1 MARHPSDAGDPSFSE
16 GIPLPDQPLST
27 RRLLELMRELQRQAT
42 QRHEAEQQIA
52 SRHDQSLAAAN
63 AAHQQATAQAEA
75 NYEARKQEIDDTTG
89 ADRRQLE
96 ANYESAR
103 TGAQQEYHGLRTAAE
118 SDRRQTS
125 AAAQARHKDE
135 ALLILSAF
143 DAQKGQPR
151 QKLQEFV
158 NQLKSRRQ
166 ELAALEQDAGSIF
179 KMRSLGTPSAAPA
192 TSEIAEQSK
201 SPLTP
206 EPNSDEAVAKLTA
219 QADAG
224 VAAVRGEAESL
235 YRQKQGKLLE
245 GGMPFGIAA
254 LVAIVAAVATGFATG
269 WAPVPTAGGA
279 VVGAL
284 LGAAALWFGVRPS
297 ASAKARQTL
306 AQLHEHM
313 AQANQAIEQA
323 AAAAQERSRR
333 EARELID
340 KRNHDIAALGFE
352 IEQLLGDVHSR
363 TGEQLKSA
371 GAEFPAR
378 LSQMRDSHE
387 QALAEIDQK
396 LRAQLSQ
403 VTSERDNALAQAAQ
417 DHQQERER
425 LTSERDKQWQ
435 AMRNAWLTGYEEVAR
450 QFGSI
455 RQRCERLFPSWAPVA
470 SGGTDYL
477 SWDKP
482 ADVAMGVE
490 FGRSTLNLASVKSGL
505 SADKRLHPET
515 TRFDLPALI
524 TLTEQPTM
532 VITADGQGRRSAAEL
547 MQAVMLRWI
556 TGQPP
561 GKVRFTVLDPV
572 GLGEGFNSFMHLA
585 DYDENLIATRIW
597 SESRDIEEQ
606 LARLTHHMET
616 VLQKYLRSEYESI
629 HEYNAQAGEVAEP
642 FQVLVVNG
650 FPLNF
655 SDDTARRLVSLA
667 TNGPRC
673 GVYVMMSI
681 DTKLRMPTDFPM
693 EDLLATAVHLE
704 WQTGQDDSAQGKAG
718 QFAWQYP
725 AFGRLPLQLAQAPP
739 PERMVEL
746 VKQIGQAAK
755 DAVRVEVPF
764 DVVAPD
770 DAGFWQG
777 DSSDELLT
785 PVGRAGANRLQYVRL
800 GKGTSQHLLVAGKTG
815 SGKSTFLHALVTSG
829 AMHYS
834 PDELEFYL
842 VDFKK
847 GVEFKSYAT
856 NRLPHAR
863 VVAIESE
870 REFGLSVLERLDQEL
885 SRRGELYRAA
895 GVQSLADYRD
905 KNPDQ
910 RMPRVLLI
918 IDEFQELF
926 VEDDK
931 LAQDA
936 TLLMDRLVRQGRAF
950 GMHVVL
956 GTQTLAGAFSIA
968 RSTLGQIAVRVA
980 LQCSEADSHI
990 ILSDERNTAARFL
1003 SRPGEAIYNDQN
1015 GLLSANELFQ
1025 VVWLPDRLRTERLA
1039 EVDQKRIEAGL
1050 QYEPA
1055 VVFEGN
1061 TSADPAEN
1069 EALRTAI
1076 ADWRMR
1082 TDTHDSSNQ
1091 SPIGNPNS
1099 AFLGDAVAIAP
1110 PTSVEFGRHGG
1121 SNLLIVG
1128 PDDRSALGML
1138 SVATVSLA
1146 VGDPAARM
1154 VILDAT
1160 RAGDASDG
1168 VWPQVADA
1176 LDGQASLTNPSGAPA
1191 AIADLAAEVA
1201 RREAESDETAP
1212 PIYLVIHNAGRFR
1225 DLRRTED
1232 DFSFS
1237 MDKEKPASPDKQLAE
1252 ILKSGPGVGVHVM
1265 VWCDSYNA
1273 CSRLFD
1279 RVALR
1284 EFALRVVLQMSAADS
1299 SNLIDTPA
1307 ASNLKPHRAL
1317 FYSDETGETKK
1328 LRPYGPPER
1337 EWLDSLK
1344 SIKRAAAE

>member
-1 MARHPSDAGDPSFSE
+1 M
-16 GIPLPDQPLST
+16 PDQPLST
-27 RRLLELMRELQRQAT
+27 RRLLELMRELQRLAT
-42 QRHEAEQQIA
+42 QRHESEQQIA
-52 SRHDQSLAAAN
+52 AQYEQGLTAAGK
-63 AAHQQATAQAEA
+63 AHGEAVARAEA
-75 NYEARKQEIDDTTG
+75 TYEQQKQQVDDTTG

-96 ANYESAR
+96 ANYEAAR

-118 SDRRQTS
+118 SDRKKTS
-125 AAAQARHKDE
+125 AEAQARHKDE
-135 ALLILSAF
+135 ALLILSTF
-143 DAQKGQPR
+143 DAQKGQPKR
-151 QKLQEFV
+151 KLEEFIG
-158 NQLKSRRQ
+158 QLKNRRQ
-166 ELAALEQDAGSIF
+166 EIAALEHDAAVIF
-179 KMRSLGTPSAAPA
+179 KMRSLGTPTAAPSVEATAGDGGTSAANG
-192 TSEIAEQSK
+192 ED
-201 SPLTP
+201 
-206 EPNSDEAVAKLTA
+206 SDAAVAKFTGEL
-219 QADAG
+219 DAA
-224 VAAVRGEAESL
+224 VAATRSEAEAL

-245 GGMPFGIAA
+245 GAMPFGLAACLAVAAA
-254 LVAIVAAVATGFATG
+254 LATGFATG
-269 WAPVPTAGGA
+269 WSPIATAGGA
-279 VVGAL
+279 VGGAL
-284 LGAAALWFGVRPS
+284 LGAVGLWFGVRPV
-297 ASAKARQTL
+297 ASRQAKQSL
-306 AQLHEHM
+306 AQMHQQI
-313 AQANQAIEQA
+313 AVANRAMESA
-323 AAAAQERSRR
+323 VAAAQERSRR

-340 KRNHDIAALGFE
+340 KRNQDIAALGFE
-352 IEQLLGDVHSR
+352 IEQLLGDVHTR

-371 GAEFPAR
+371 SAEFPAR
-378 LSQMRDSHE
+378 LSEMRGQHE

-396 LRAQLSQ
+396 IRQQLSQ
-403 VTSERDNALAQAAQ
+403 VTSERDNQLAAADEAQ
-417 DHQQERER
+417 RAERER
-425 LTSERDKQWQ
+425 LTAERDRQWQ
-435 AMRNAWLTGYEEVAR
+435 SMRDAWLAGYEAIAA
-450 QFGSI
+450 QLGSI
-455 RQRCERLFPSWAPVA
+455 RKRCERLYPSWAPVA
-470 SGGTDYL
+470 SGGTDYTA
-477 SWDKP
+477 WDKP
-482 ADVAMGVE
+482 AEVAMGVE

-505 SADKRLHPET
+505 SSDERLHPEPA
-515 TRFDLPALI
+515 RFELPAMV

-532 VITADGQGRRSAAEL
+532 VITADGPGRREATEL

-693 EDLLATAVHLE
+693 DDLLATAVHLD
-704 WQTGQDDSAQGKAG
+704 WQSSDGKTG

-725 AFGRLPLQLAQAPP
+725 AFGRLPLTLAEAPAP
-739 PERMVEL
+739 DRMVEL

-770 DAGFWQG
+770 EQGFWRG

-885 SRRGELYRAA
+885 SRRGELYREA

-905 KNPDQ
+905 KNPGE

-1050 QYEPA
+1050 EYEPA

-1069 EALRTAI
+1069 EEL
-1076 ADWRMR
+1076 RMR
-1082 TDTHDSSNQ
+1082 IAEFGLRGEANDDVGQPPARDSAIRIPQ
-1091 SPIGNPNS
+1091 S

-1110 PTSVEFGRHGG
+1110 PTAVEFGRHGG

-1138 SVATVSLA
+1138 SIAAVSLA
-1146 VGDPAARM
+1146 VGDPEARI
-1154 VILDAT
+1154 VVLDAT
-1160 RAGDASDG
+1160 REGDSSAG
-1168 VWPQVADA
+1168 VWTQVADV
-1176 LDGQASLTNPSGAPA
+1176 LDQQATLTNPAGAPA

-1252 ILKSGPGVGVHVM
+1252 ILKSGPGVGVHVL

-1273 CSRLFD
+1273 TSRLFD

-1328 LRPYGPPER
+1328 LRPYGPPSG
-1337 EWLDSLK
+1337 EWLGSLK
-1344 SIKRAAAE
+1344 TVERAAAE